1 MAFRFNHD
9 DLTAHDG
16 LRRLATER
24 ARRALA
30 VLDNPDLTIS
40 EQVFATRKHIKK
52 LRALLRLIRPNF
64 KGYRQ
69 ENEDLRGTAQL
80 IADLRDHDA
89 INEALVNLAALT
101 GLKDTV
107 LVQLSATRPLAES
120 TTQTATGRLSTC
132 KTSLKAF
139 LGRCAEWDIAGEDFG
154 CLQPGLERSWRRAQ
168 KAAQAARTTPE
179 VEPIHIWRKRV
190 KDHWYHAR
198 LLAPVWPQ
206 MMGPHVAVA
215 DQLGKLLGEAR
226 DLHLLRLWLESC
238 PETPAS
244 VALGAVAHRR
254 EPALLAQAHD
264 LSDRLFTDQ
273 AACLSARWGK
283 WWKDWRSQPPHANQP
298 QTNSPASA
306 RPISATVSSTP

>member
-1 MAFRFNHD
+1 
-9 DLTAHDG
+9 
-16 LRRLATER
+16 
-24 ARRALA
+24 
-30 VLDNPDLTIS
+30 
-40 EQVFATRKHIKK
+40 
-52 LRALLRLIRPNF
+52 
-64 KGYRQ
+64 
-69 ENEDLRGTAQL
+69 NEDLRGTAQL

-101 GLKDTV
+101 GLNDTV
-107 LVQLSATRPLAES
+107 LAQLSATLPLAES
-120 TTQTATGRLSTC
+120 TAQTATSRLLTC

-139 LGRCAEWDIAGEDFG
+139 LGRCAEWDIAGEDFRS
-154 CLQPGLERSWRRAQ
+154 LRPGLERSWCRAQ
-168 KAAQAARTTPE
+168 KAAQAARATPDTE
-179 VEPIHIWRKRV
+179 AIHIWRKRV

-206 MMGPHVAVA
+206 MTGPHVAVA

-254 EPALLAQAHD
+254 EPALLAQAHE
-264 LSDRLFTDQ
+264 LSDRLFADE

-283 WWKDWRSQPPHANQP
+283 WWTDWRSQPAHADSP
-298 QTNSPASA
+298 QTSFPSSA